1 MVSMNQKKR
10 VGYVI
15 SDKMDKTVIVR
26 VDRRVRHRM
35 YGKVLTLR
43 SRFMVHD
50 PDNSVKVGDLVE
62 IQESRPKSKLK
73 RWKVLSVLEA
83 AKDMGSSKILEPVN
97 IDEVME
103 EVEEVVE
110 AEEESETEE
119 VVEAE
124 VVVDDDPI
132 IFTDE
137 DELDIEATPEE
148 EEEIDFL

>member
-103 EVEEVVE
+103 EVVETEEESEAEEVVE
-110 AEEESETEE
+110 AEEKQNK
-119 VVEAE
+119 
-124 VVVDDDPI
+124 DN
-132 IFTDE
+132 
-137 DELDIEATPEE
+137 
-148 EEEIDFL
+148 

>member
-15 SDKMDKTVIVR
+15 SAKMDKTVIVR

-43 SRFMVHD
+43 SRFMVND

-119 VVEAE
+119 NAQRR
-124 VVVDDDPI
+124 
-132 IFTDE
+132 
-137 DELDIEATPEE
+137 
-148 EEEIDFL
+148 

>member
-124 VVVDDDPI
+124 
-132 IFTDE
+132 E
-137 DELDIEATPEE
+137 EAEAEE
-148 EEEIDFL
+148 KSEAEEKQNKDN

>member
-1 MVSMNQKKR
+1 MVSMKQKTR

-15 SDKMDKTVIVR
+15 SDKMDKTIIVR

-73 RWKVLSVLEA
+73 RWKVLSVLEV
-83 AKDMGSSKILEPVN
+83 AKDMGSSQILEPVN

-103 EVEEVVE
+103 EAEEGSESAEVVE
-110 AEEESETEE
+110 AEEGSESEE
-119 VVEAE
+119 VVESE
-124 VVVDDDPI
+124 VEVEGI
-132 IFTDE
+132 
-137 DELDIEATPEE
+137 
-148 EEEIDFL
+148 

>member
-103 EVEEVVE
+103 EVVETEEESEAEEVVE
-110 AEEESETEE
+110 AEEESEAEE

-124 VVVDDDPI
+124 EKQNKDN
-132 IFTDE
+132 
-137 DELDIEATPEE
+137 
-148 EEEIDFL
+148 

>member
-50 PDNSVKVGDLVE
+50 PDN
-62 IQESRPKSKLK
+62 
-73 RWKVLSVLEA
+73 
-83 AKDMGSSKILEPVN
+83 
-97 IDEVME
+97 
-103 EVEEVVE
+103 
-110 AEEESETEE
+110 
-119 VVEAE
+119 
-124 VVVDDDPI
+124 
-132 IFTDE
+132 
-137 DELDIEATPEE
+137 
-148 EEEIDFL
+148 